1 MAGSVLRNGFGYRLA
16 WLFGL
21 LKWCIPTGMATL
33 LDEML
38 WRKDFDKLGYIPT
51 GIATLLDE
59 MAEGVG
65 FEPTEGLHLRL
76 ISNQVHSTTLPP
88 LQISARVDGEGWK
101 YTEHRLF

>member
-21 LKWCIPTGMATL
+21 LKWCIPTGMV
-33 LDEML
+33 
-38 WRKDFDKLGYIPT
+38 
-51 GIATLLDE
+51 TLLDE